1 MDGAV
6 PRQMRADARRNRER
20 LLTAA
25 RDAFVEQGLDVPLED
40 IARRAGVGIATLYRR
55 FADRQALMLEVARE
69 VLRQVTTEAQAALTE
84 EPDAFRALVRYLH
97 RALDL
102 RIAAVMPV
110 LSGEL
115 TIEYDEDFR
124 RAREDLG
131 SLFETMVHTAQRD
144 GLLRSDIGAG
154 DIGLMV
160 IRLARPLPL
169 PVDRVADGSLAH
181 RQLDVL
187 LDGLRSGS
195 RVPPAD
201 PGLTLDDVRRI
212 PRRRRSGSH

>member
-1 MDGAV
+1 MIRRP
-6 PRQMRADARRNRER
+6 PRSTLFPYTTLFRS
-20 LLTAA
+20 
-25 RDAFVEQGLDVPLED
+25 D

-69 VLRQVTTEAQAALTE
+69 VLRQVTTEARAALTE

-131 SLFETMVHTAQRD
+131 SL
-144 GLLRSDIGAG
+144 
-154 DIGLMV
+154 
-160 IRLARPLPL
+160 
-169 PVDRVADGSLAH
+169 
-181 RQLDVL
+181 
-187 LDGLRSGS
+187 
-195 RVPPAD
+195 
-201 PGLTLDDVRRI
+201 
-212 PRRRRSGSH
+212 